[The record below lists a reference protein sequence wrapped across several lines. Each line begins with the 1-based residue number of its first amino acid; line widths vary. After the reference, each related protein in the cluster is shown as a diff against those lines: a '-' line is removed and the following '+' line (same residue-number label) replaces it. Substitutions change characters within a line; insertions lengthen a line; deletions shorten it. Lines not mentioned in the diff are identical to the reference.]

1 MKKYQVPIYF
11 ELVNKVVGEVP
22 DGMPIEKIHELAL
35 EKFNKSGDEMVLDKD
50 NFILGSAE
58 YDLEADIVELPA
70 TA

>member
-1 MKKYQVPIYF
+1 MKKCQVPIYF
-11 ELVNKVVGEVP
+11 ELVNKVVVEVP

>member
-11 ELVNKVVGEVP
+11 ELVNKVVVEVP
-22 DGMPIEKIHELAL
+22 EGMPIEKIHELAL
-35 EKFNKSGDEMVLDKD
+35 EKFNESGDELILDKEHY
-50 NFILGSAE
+50 ILGSAE